1 MAIRKGKQKALA
13 EELAHCKDVIAI
25 VRAVAKAKGATEE
38 ELKEQIA
45 NITGI

>member
-13 EELAHCKDVIAI
+13 EELAI